1 MCRFVI
7 QKLRCREFRGVFKL
21 ATDQIVGRDTED
33 EKQYSTCLPVRT
45 VFTQL
50 FKRGVLHIQANS
62 RGHSKS
68 V

>member
-7 QKLRCREFRGVFKL
+7 QKLRCRDFRGAFRL
-21 ATDQIVGRDTED
+21 ATDQSVGRDTED
-33 EKQYSTCLPVRT
+33 EKQYSACLPVDT

-50 FKRGVLHIQANS
+50 FKRGVLNVQANGS
-62 RGHSKS
+62 GHGES